1 MSRTHLRTESTG
13 PLSVALCGQLGV
25 AVTTDHAAVT
35 CRACAKLLAKSAAA
49 GHQEPPDAAQA
60 FVEALAAGEA
70 PKGASGPA
78 PFVVDRDRW
87 RRLLAH
93 CNCGSCDVC
102 RHTVAVR
109 IEQHTSPYRSRM
121 RARTAASPPR
131 WSSPSAALET
141 YVAHKLDGYP
151 IKAWGGT
158 LEAMRDLGA
167 FVQSEGA
174 FSSAAERAAQ
184 DVVHVELALR
194 VCFDGDPD
202 ALRFGKSECVA
213 ILLACGV
220 GQLERTQD
228 AGRTVQRYVPMDPE
242 KVAAVYGLRRVD
254 VERIVRVGRAKVGE
268 LLAARGLVARR
279 AA

>member
-1 MSRTHLRTESTG
+1 MRTHYRAEQNG
-13 PLSVALCGQLGV
+13 PLTVALCGQLGV
-25 AVTTDHAAVT
+25 HVTLDHAAVT
-35 CRACAKLLAKSAAA
+35 CRTCAKALAKSAHD

-60 FVEALAAGEA
+60 LVDAIAAGEA
-70 PKGASGPA
+70 PKGVSRPA

-87 RRLLAH
+87 RRLMAH
-93 CNCGSCDVC
+93 CNCGGCDVC

-109 IEQHTSPYRSRM
+109 IEQHTSPYRARM
-121 RARTAASPPR
+121 RARTEVTPPR

-141 YVAHKLDGYP
+141 YVAHRLDGYP

-158 LEAMRDLGA
+158 LDAMRELGRH
-167 FVQSEGA
+167 VQQEGA
-174 FSSAAERAAQ
+174 YSSAAERAAH

-194 VCFDGDPD
+194 QAFDGDPD
-202 ALRFGKSECVA
+202 AVRFGRSECVA

-220 GQLERTQD
+220 GQLERDTV
-228 AGRTVQRYVPMDPE
+228 AGRTAQRHVPMDAA
-242 KVAAVYGLRRVD
+242 KVAAVYGLRESD
-254 VERIVRVGRAKVGE
+254 VQRIVRTGRARVGE